1 MTKFF
6 KVLCLSLLLSLC
18 SLVYADMSVT
28 AIGQATGNRNIVKQ
42 QALADALRQAV
53 RKGAGVNIISSS
65 KVTDYVLSFD
75 RIFSRA
81 FGYVKSFKVLSSGY
95 DKTGIYKI
103 KISALVS
110 KSSPEMNDYMAMR
123 QIIAL
128 KGSPKLLIRA
138 SGEINDIGDAP
149 KLINGQLHEI
159 ALKCGFQTINL
170 SQFNEAETK
179 RIKRDRFVGN
189 APSAAYRES
198 GVRGNYDFVINV
210 DVSGA
215 YNGKS
220 ELYGVATQRFSLGA
234 DLSATYPN
242 GNSIA
247 HLTIPS
253 KEMDIAQVTNKTQAA
268 RSALQRTL
276 GGDKGK
282 NFRALLLRILAS
294 WVSEFDT
301 GTKITIEFPKI
312 SSELFEKIVNRL
324 QRARGVNA
332 VNVRQFDE
340 KLKSIIEVESN
351 IKAYDLA
358 KLIGY
363 LSDNQLKIDHST
375 SGYIQMDTAKGFDT
389 IDIIAII
396 IGAIVVFILLLLI
409 AGALKSSKNSPS
421 SSQKIP
427 Q

>member
-6 KVLCLSLLLSLC
+6 KVLCLGLLLSLC
-18 SLVYADMSVT
+18 SLVYADISVT
-28 AIGQATGNRNIVKQ
+28 ATGQATGNRSIVKQ

-95 DKTGIYKI
+95 DNTGIYKI

-110 KSSPEMNDYMAMR
+110 KSSPEMNDYLAMR

-138 SGEINDIGDAP
+138 SGKINEIGDAP

-170 SQFNEAETK
+170 SQFNEAEAK
-179 RIKRDRFVGN
+179 RIKRDRFIGN
-189 APSAAYRES
+189 ASSVAYRES

-220 ELYGVATQRFSLGA
+220 ELYGVTTQRFSLGA
-234 DLSATYPN
+234 DISATYPN

-247 HLTIPS
+247 QLTIPS
-253 KEMDIAQVTNKTQAA
+253 REMDIAQVTDKTQAA
-268 RSALQRTL
+268 RSALQETL

-282 NFRALLLRILAS
+282 NFRALLMRILVS

-324 QRARGVNA
+324 QKASGVNA
-332 VNVRQFDE
+332 VNVREFDE

-351 IKAYDLA
+351 LKAYDLA

-363 LSDNQLKIDHST
+363 LSDNQLKTDHST
-375 SGYIQMDTAKGFDT
+375 SGYIQMDTAKGFDA
-389 IDIIAII
+389 IDIITII

-409 AGALKSSKNSPS
+409 VKALNSSKNNPS
-421 SSQKIP
+421 NSQS
-427 Q
+427 

>member
-1 MTKFF
+1 MTKFL
-6 KVLCLSLLLSLC
+6 KVLCLGLLLSLC
-18 SLVYADMSVT
+18 SLIYADISVT
-28 AIGQATGNRNIVKQ
+28 ATGQATGNRNIVKQ

-81 FGYVKSFKVLSSGY
+81 FGYVKSFKVLSSEY
-95 DKTGIYKI
+95 DNTGIYKI

-110 KSSPEMNDYMAMR
+110 KSSPEMNDYLAMR

-128 KGSPKLLIRA
+128 KGSPKLLIKA
-138 SGEINDIGDAP
+138 YGKINDIGDAP

-170 SQFNEAETK
+170 SQFNEAEAK
-179 RIKRDRFVGN
+179 RIMRDRFVGN
-189 APSAAYRES
+189 ASSVAYRES

-210 DVSGA
+210 DLSGA

-220 ELYGVATQRFSLGA
+220 ELYGVTTQRFSLGA

-247 HLTIPS
+247 QLTIPS
-253 KEMDIAQVTNKTQAA
+253 REMDIAQLTDKTQAA
-268 RSALQRTL
+268 RSALHETL

-282 NFRALLLRILAS
+282 NFRALLMRILVS

-324 QRARGVNA
+324 QKASGVNA
-332 VNVRQFDE
+332 VNVREFDE

-351 IKAYDLA
+351 LKAYDLA

-363 LSDNQLKIDHST
+363 LSDNQLKTDHST
-375 SGYIQMDTAKGFDT
+375 SGYIQMDTAKGFDA
-389 IDIIAII
+389 IDIITII

-409 AGALKSSKNSPS
+409 VKALNSSKNTS
-421 SSQKIP
+421 SNSQS
-427 Q
+427 